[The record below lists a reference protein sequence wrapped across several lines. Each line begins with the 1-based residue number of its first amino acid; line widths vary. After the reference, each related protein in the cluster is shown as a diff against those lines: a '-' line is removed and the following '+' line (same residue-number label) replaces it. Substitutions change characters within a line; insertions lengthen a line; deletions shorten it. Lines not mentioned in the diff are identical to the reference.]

1 MIARHKENADQN
13 ITTFLVIIA
22 NLKSM
27 NKTAHERNH
36 KQCGYIGP
44 AKREKERE
52 PKEIKHQI

>member
-36 KQCGYIGP
+36 KQCGYIGL
-44 AKREKERE
+44 AKRERKIESR
-52 PKEIKHQI
+52 KK